1 MKENTKE
8 EVWMDI
14 PDYQGYYQA
23 SNLGRI
29 RSVDRL
35 IVDKNGCEKNHKGRV
50 LKGSI
55 NTDGYR
61 KINLSKNNIQ
71 KTLTFSQVIAITF
84 LNHVPNGV
92 TIVVDHINGDILDD
106 RLINLRLVT
115 NRENTSICFR
125 SNRYSFS
132 SNFEG
137 VHFNKTDKKWMAFIY
152 YRNKFHHLGQ
162 YDNEIDA
169 AKAYQDMLYMINNK
183 VFQF

>member
-1 MKENTKE
+1 MKENIKE

-29 RSVDRL
+29 RSVDRTF
-35 IVDKNGCEKNHKGRV
+35 IDSMGRKRFFKGKII
-50 LKGSI
+50 KGVI
-55 NTDGYR
+55 NKDGYR
-61 KINLSKNNIQ
+61 KVNLSKNGKRKNF
-71 KTLTFSQVIAITF
+71 TVSQVIAITY
-84 LNHVPNGV
+84 LNHIPSGN
-92 TIVVDHINGDILDD
+92 TIVVDHINGDKLDD

-115 NRENTSICFR
+115 CRENLTICFR
-125 SNRYSFS
+125 SDRDSFS
-132 SNFEG
+132 SNFDG
-137 VHFNKTDKKWMAFIY
+137 VHFNKASQKWMANIRLNNKKIY
-152 YRNKFHHLGQ
+152 LGQ